1 MMKLTSGK
9 NSSTLLLIAL
19 VAALLF
25 ALYYYILLP
34 KKEEA
39 ASLESS
45 ILSTRSEIESI
56 QQQMEEL
63 NASKNAEHATLFE
76 LRKKVPA
83 TRNLDDIVLKIE
95 ETQYV
100 TGTKI
105 LSIHFNNYD
114 ELVSSSQ
121 LESPNVPT
129 EEGENADENG
139 EDATTEAE
147 DSEETPVSPIAK
159 ENLPSE
165 LKLITF
171 EVRVESPDFN
181 HLVNFIKEIEKIKRI
196 MHIDA
201 INFSLP
207 GEENEFDEDSEDSIT
222 ATVKVTTFYYEG
234 EE

>member
-56 QQQMEEL
+56 QQQIEEL

-83 TRNLDDIVLKIE
+83 TRNLDNIVLKIE

-129 EEGENADENG
+129 EEGENG

>member
-56 QQQMEEL
+56 QQQIEEL

-129 EEGENADENG
+129 EEGENG

-207 GEENEFDEDSEDSIT
+207 GEESEFDEDSEDSIT

>member
-56 QQQMEEL
+56 QQQIEEL

-129 EEGENADENG
+129 EEGENG

-147 DSEETPVSPIAK
+147 DSKETPVSPIAK

>member
-9 NSSTLLLIAL
+9 NSSTVLLIAL

-56 QQQMEEL
+56 QQQIEEL

-121 LESPNVPT
+121 LESPNVST
-129 EEGENADENG
+129 EEGENG

>member
-121 LESPNVPT
+121 LESPDVPT
-129 EEGENADENG
+129 EEGENG

-181 HLVNFIKEIEKIKRI
+181 HLVNFIKEIEKTKRI

>member
-56 QQQMEEL
+56 QQQIEEL
-63 NASKNAEHATLFE
+63 NASKNAENATLFE

-129 EEGENADENG
+129 EEGENG

-207 GEENEFDEDSEDSIT
+207 GEENEFDENSEDSIT